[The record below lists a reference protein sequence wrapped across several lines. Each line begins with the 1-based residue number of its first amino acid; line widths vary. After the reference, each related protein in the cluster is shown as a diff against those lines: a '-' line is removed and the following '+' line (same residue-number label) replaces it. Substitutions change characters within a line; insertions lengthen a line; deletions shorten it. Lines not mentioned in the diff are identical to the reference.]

1 MGKKPEL
8 RFKFI
13 QEQTAEKGRDLM
25 HQLDL

>member
-13 QEQTAEKGRDLM
+13 REQTEMYGENIATA
-25 HQLDL
+25 LDL